1 MPSPELGV
9 EMQRR
14 AFITLLGGAAVIWP
28 LTARAQQPVIGF
40 LNNGSS
46 NIFAHLVAAFRQGL
60 SETGYVDGQNVRVE
74 YRWADSKNDNLPGL
88 VDDLVRRHVAIIAV
102 TGGTAGVLAAHSAT
116 TTIPIVFA
124 IGGDPVKFRLVNS
137 LNRPGGNITGV
148 SFLSNVL
155 LAKQIGIL
163 HETIGKESTIGFLIN
178 PNNPNAEADTKEV
191 AAAANALGH
200 SFVVVSA
207 STEKEIDAA
216 FADLVQQRVGA
227 VLIFPDTLFND
238 QRDQLVVLA
247 TRHRLPAIN
256 NSRQFA
262 AAGGLMSYGTD
273 QNEAYRQVGIYTGR
287 ILKGEKP
294 GDLPVM
300 QSTKFEL
307 VINLKTA
314 KALGLTIPSGVLAI
328 ADEAIE

>member
-1 MPSPELGV
+1 M
-9 EMQRR
+9 RR
-14 AFITLLGGAAVIWP
+14 REFITLLGGAATIWP
-28 LTARAQQPVIGF
+28 VTARAQQPVIGF

-46 NIFAHLVAAFRQGL
+46 NAFVPLVTAFRQGL
-60 SETGYVDGQNVRVE
+60 SQTGYVDGQNVSIE
-74 YRWADSKNDNLPGL
+74 YRWADSKNDDLPGL

-102 TGGTAGVLAAHSAT
+102 TGGTAGALAAHSAT
-116 TTIPIVFA
+116 TAIPIVFA
-124 IGGDPVKFRLVNS
+124 IGGDPVKFRLVSS

-148 SFLSNVL
+148 SFLSNGL

-163 HETIGKESTIGFLIN
+163 HETIGKETAIGFLIN
-178 PNNPNAEADTKEV
+178 PTNPNAEADTKDV

-200 SFVVVSA
+200 RFAVVPA
-207 STEKEIDAA
+207 SMEREIDTA
-216 FADLVQQRVGA
+216 FANLVQQRVGA
-227 VLIFPDTLFND
+227 VLIFPDTLFSD
-238 QRDQLVVLA
+238 RRDQLVALA
-247 TRHRLPAIN
+247 TRHKLLAIN

-273 QNEAYRQVGIYTGR
+273 QNDAYRQVGIYTGR

-307 VINLKTA
+307 VINLRTA
-314 KALGLTIPSGVLAI
+314 KALGLTIPSAVLAI
-328 ADEAIE
+328 ADEVIE

>member
-1 MPSPELGV
+1 
-9 EMQRR
+9 MQRR
-14 AFITLLGGAAVIWP
+14 EFITLLGGAAAIWP
-28 LTARAQQPVIGF
+28 LAARAQQPAMPVIGF

-46 NIFAHLVAAFRQGL
+46 NASAHLVAAFRQGL
-60 SETGYVDGQNVRVE
+60 SETGYVDGRNVSIE

-88 VDDLVRRHVAIIAV
+88 VDDLVRRHVAVIAV
-102 TGGTAGVLAAHSAT
+102 TGGTAGALAAHSAT
-116 TTIPIVFA
+116 TAIPIVFA

-163 HETIGKESTIGFLIN
+163 HETIGKETAIGFLIN
-178 PNNPNAEADTKEV
+178 PTNPNAEADTKDA

-200 SFVVVSA
+200 RLVVVPA
-207 STEKEIDAA
+207 STEKEIDTA
-216 FADLVQQRVGA
+216 FANLVQQRVGA

-238 QRDQLVVLA
+238 QRDQLVALA
-247 TRHRLPAIN
+247 TRHRLPAIY

-273 QNEAYRQVGIYTGR
+273 QNDAYRQVGIYTGR

-300 QSTKFEL
+300 QSTKFEF

-328 ADEAIE
+328 ADEVIE

>member
-1 MPSPELGV
+1 
-9 EMQRR
+9 MQRR
-14 AFITLLGGAAVIWP
+14 EFITLLGGAAAIWP
-28 LTARAQQPVIGF
+28 LAARAQQPAMPVIGF

-46 NIFAHLVAAFRQGL
+46 NTSAHLAAAFRQGL
-60 SETGYVDGQNVRVE
+60 SETGYVDGQNVSIE

-102 TGGTAGVLAAHSAT
+102 SGGTAGALAAHSAT
-116 TTIPIVFA
+116 TAIPIVFA
-124 IGGDPVKFRLVNS
+124 IGGDPVKFRLVSS

-163 HETIGKESTIGFLIN
+163 HETIGKETAIGFLIN
-178 PNNPNAEADTKEV
+178 PTNPNAEADTKD
-191 AAAANALGH
+191 AAAASNALGH
-200 SFVVVSA
+200 RLVVVPA
-207 STEKEIDAA
+207 STEKEIDTA
-216 FADLVQQRVGA
+216 FANLVQQRVGA
-227 VLIFPDTLFND
+227 VSIFPDTLFND
-238 QRDQLVVLA
+238 QRDQLVALA
-247 TRHRLPAIN
+247 TRHRLHAIY

-273 QNEAYRQVGIYTGR
+273 QNDAYRQVGIYTGR

-300 QSTKFEL
+300 QSTKFEF

-328 ADEAIE
+328 ADEVIE